1 MLVDLLKK
9 TRGIL
14 HFMPDIMMVNKI
26 APQQQSKLLWCVFF
40 YVYNP
45 ENTIRLC
52 NNLKCT
58 LKVLYTS
65 PKLAEKIPHIDPNT
79 TLAEPA
85 IMEREKKKMDD
96 YNFKRIY

>member
-40 YVYNP
+40 MS
-45 ENTIRLC
+45 TILKTQSDYAIIC
-52 NNLKCT
+52 N
-58 LKVLYTS
+58 
-65 PKLAEKIPHIDPNT
+65 
-79 TLAEPA
+79 EP
-85 IMEREKKKMDD
+85 
-96 YNFKRIY
+96 